1 MDDRFADERKFKSSL
16 DDFSVLF
23 HEDQVYFGERAYP
36 TGQCVVDILN
46 IEEEELSAIDQA
58 LQDVYHAIQRV
69 WKENTESS
77 VQIAQEKMHE
87 VWTLVSRLPVYR
99 DMHIDWSQ
107 PISQNA
113 DLVKTFWTVLR
124 KIPVKKRAEVG
135 KQLRSLTGMMDFLRV
150 FRKEIMQIVDA
161 YLEPVQRR
169 NSEAYAAGIYR
180 FYSDMETAGRE
191 TRESPPEHSFPVQV
205 KFVPME
211 SPTVKGKII
220 LAEQTRFSGLTGLIS
235 FLQVEFYRG
244 LTVGNAPRKCHN
256 CGKYFLLT
264 AGYNT
269 CYCNNVAPGE
279 TVRTC
284 RKVGAHQ
291 KALRR
296 NSERTQAQREYYRL
310 YNRLKQRKNRGQLDD
325 DEWNAIISRAREMA
339 NQVER
344 GEMTYEELV
353 EQFSLLKGT
362 KRRSEIESG

>member
-23 HEDQVYFGERAYP
+23 HEDQVYIGEQTYP
-36 TGQCVVDILN
+36 TGQCVADILN
-46 IEEEELSAIDQA
+46 IGKEKLLAIDLA
-58 LQDVYHAIQRV
+58 LQDVYCAMQLV
-69 WKENTESS
+69 WNENTESS
-77 VQIAQEKMHE
+77 VQIAQEKTKAA
-87 VWTLVSRLPVYR
+87 WILLSRLPVYR
-99 DMHIDWSQ
+99 DLHIDWSQ
-107 PISQNA
+107 PISRNCE
-113 DLVKTFWTVLR
+113 LTETFWSSFGKTSVLHW
-124 KIPVKKRAEVG
+124 G
-135 KQLRSLTGMMDFLRV
+135 KVSRDLRSLLDVTGLLRDFQQ
-150 FRKEIMQIVDA
+150 EIMQILDA

-191 TRESPPEHSFPVQV
+191 NRESPPEHSFPIQV

-211 SPTVKGKII
+211 SPTDKGKII

-256 CGKYFLLT
+256 CGEYFLLT

-269 CYCNNVAPGE
+269 CYCNNIAPGE

-296 NSERTQAQREYYRL
+296 SAERTQAQREYYRL

-362 KRRSEIESG
+362 KRRSEKESG

>member
-1 MDDRFADERKFKSSL
+1 MDDQFADERKFKSGL

-23 HEDQVYFGERAYP
+23 HEDHVYIGEQAYP

-46 IEEEELSAIDQA
+46 IGEEELSAIDRA
-58 LQDVYHAIQRV
+58 LQDVYRAIQRA
-69 WKENTESS
+69 WKEDTKNS
-77 VQIAQEKMHE
+77 VQIAQEKMQP
-87 VWTLVSRLPVYR
+87 VWILVSRLPVYR
-99 DMHIDWSQ
+99 DLHIDWSQ
-107 PISQNA
+107 PISQNVE
-113 DLVKTFWTVLR
+113 LVETFWNSLR
-124 KIPVKKRAEVG
+124 KIPVNQRG
-135 KQLRSLTGMMDFLRV
+135 KVSRQLRRLTGVMDFLRV
-150 FRKEIMQIVDA
+150 FRQEIMQILDA
-161 YLEPVQRR
+161 YLEPLERR
-169 NSEAYAAGIYR
+169 NTEAYATGVYR
-180 FYSDMETAGRE
+180 FYSDMETAGKKIHVP
-191 TRESPPEHSFPVQV
+191 PPEHSFPVQV

-211 SPTVKGKII
+211 SPTDKGKII

-269 CYCNNVAPGE
+269 CYCNNIAPGE

-296 NSERTQAQREYYRL
+296 SAERTQAQREYYRI
-310 YNRLKQRKNRGQLDD
+310 YNRLKQRKNRGQIDD
-325 DEWNAIISRAREMA
+325 DEWNAIMSRAREMTD
-339 NQVER
+339 QVER

-353 EQFSLLKGT
+353 KRLSLL
-362 KRRSEIESG
+362 

>member
-1 MDDRFADERKFKSSL
+1 MDDRFADERKFKSGL

-23 HEDQVYFGERAYP
+23 HEDHVYIGEQAYP

-46 IEEEELSAIDQA
+46 IGEEELSAIDQA
-58 LQDVYHAIQRV
+58 LQDVYHAIQRA
-69 WKENTESS
+69 WKEDTKNS
-77 VQIAQEKMHE
+77 VQIAQEKMQA
-87 VWTLVSRLPVYR
+87 VWILVSKLPVYR
-99 DMHIDWSQ
+99 DLHIDWSQ
-107 PISQNA
+107 PISQNVE
-113 DLVKTFWTVLR
+113 LTETFWNSLR
-124 KIPVKKRAEVG
+124 KIPVTQRGKVG
-135 KQLRSLTGMMDFLRV
+135 RHLRNLTGVMDLLRV
-150 FRKEIMQIVDA
+150 FRQEIMQILDA

-169 NSEAYAAGIYR
+169 NSEAYATGVYR
-180 FYSDMETAGRE
+180 FYSDMETAGKNHHV
-191 TRESPPEHSFPVQV
+191 SSPEHGFPVQV
-205 KFVPME
+205 KFIPME

-220 LAEQTRFSGLTGLIS
+220 LAEQTRFSGLTGLLS

-269 CYCNNVAPGE
+269 CYCNNIAPGE

-296 NSERTQAQREYYRL
+296 SAERTQAQREYYRI

-325 DEWNAIISRAREMA
+325 DEWNAIMSRAREMTD
-339 NQVER
+339 QVER
-344 GEMTYEELV
+344 GEMTFEELV
-353 EQFSLLKGT
+353 KRLSLL
-362 KRRSEIESG
+362 

>member
-1 MDDRFADERKFKSSL
+1 MDDRFADERKFKSGL

-23 HEDQVYFGERAYP
+23 HEDHVYIGEQAYP

-46 IEEEELSAIDQA
+46 IGEEELSAIDRA
-58 LQDVYHAIQRV
+58 LQDVYRAIRRAR
-69 WKENTESS
+69 KEDTKNS
-77 VQIAQEKMHE
+77 VQIAQEKMQA
-87 VWTLVSRLPVYR
+87 VWILVSKLPVYR
-99 DMHIDWSQ
+99 DLHIDWSQ
-107 PISQNA
+107 PISQNVE
-113 DLVKTFWTVLR
+113 LTETFWNSLR
-124 KIPVKKRAEVG
+124 KIPVTQRGKVG
-135 KQLRSLTGMMDFLRV
+135 RHLRNLTGVMDLLRV
-150 FRKEIMQIVDA
+150 FRQEIMQILDA

-169 NSEAYAAGIYR
+169 NSEAYATGVYR
-180 FYSDMETAGRE
+180 FYSDMETAGKNHHV
-191 TRESPPEHSFPVQV
+191 SSPEHGFPVQV
-205 KFVPME
+205 KFIPME

-220 LAEQTRFSGLTGLIS
+220 LAEQTRFSGLTGLLS

-269 CYCNNVAPGE
+269 CYCNNIAPGE

-296 NSERTQAQREYYRL
+296 SAERTQAQREYYRI

-325 DEWNAIISRAREMA
+325 DEWNAIMSRAREMTD
-339 NQVER
+339 QVER
-344 GEMTYEELV
+344 GEMTFEELV
-353 EQFSLLKGT
+353 KRLSLF
-362 KRRSEIESG
+362 

>member
-23 HEDQVYFGERAYP
+23 HEDRVYVGERAYP

-46 IEEEELSAIDQA
+46 VGEEELSAIDQA

-69 WKENTESS
+69 WKEDTKNS
-77 VQIAQEKMHE
+77 VQIAQEKMQE
-87 VWTLVSRLPVYR
+87 VWILVSRLPVYR

-124 KIPVKKRAEVG
+124 KIPVKQRAEVG
-135 KQLRSLTGMMDFLRV
+135 KQLRSLTGVMDFLRV
-150 FRKEIMQIVDA
+150 FRKEIMQILDA
-161 YLEPVQRR
+161 YLEPLKRR
-169 NSEAYAAGIYR
+169 NSEAYATGIYR

-191 TRESPPEHSFPVQV
+191 NHESPPEHSFPVQV

-211 SPTVKGKII
+211 SPTDKGKII

-235 FLQVEFYRG
+235 FLEVEFFRG

-269 CYCNNVAPGE
+269 CYCNGIAPGE
-279 TVRTC
+279 TERTC
-284 RKVGAHQ
+284 RKVGAHR
-291 KALRR
+291 KEARGR
-296 NSERTQAQREYYRL
+296 ADRSPAQVEYDRV
-310 YNRLKQRKNRGQLDD
+310 YNRLKQRKNRGKVSA
-325 DEWNAIISRAREMA
+325 DEWNVAVARA
-339 NQVER
+339 VEVLEQAGR
-344 GEMTYEELV
+344 GELTDDEM
-353 EQFSLLKGT
+353 
-362 KRRSEIESG
+362 RRRFAEF

>member
-1 MDDRFADERKFKSSL
+1 MDDRFADEGKYKSSL
-16 DDFSVLF
+16 DDFSTLF
-23 HEDQVYFGERAYP
+23 HEDRVYVGERAYS

-46 IEEEELSAIDQA
+46 VEEEELSAIDQA

-77 VQIAQEKMHE
+77 VQIAQEKMQE
-87 VWTLVSRLPVYR
+87 VWILVSRLPVYR

-124 KIPVKKRAEVG
+124 KIPVKQRAEVG
-135 KQLRSLTGMMDFLRV
+135 KQLRSLTGVMDFLRV
-150 FRKEIMQIVDA
+150 FRKEIMQILDA
-161 YLEPVQRR
+161 YLEPLKRR
-169 NSEAYAAGIYR
+169 NSEAYATGIYR

-191 TRESPPEHSFPVQV
+191 NHESPPEHSFPVQV

-211 SPTVKGKII
+211 SPTDKGKII

-235 FLQVEFYRG
+235 FLEVEFFRG

-269 CYCNNVAPGE
+269 CYCNNIAPGE

-296 NSERTQAQREYYRL
+296 NSERTLAEREIYRV
-310 YNRLKQRKNRGQLDD
+310 YNRLKQRKTRGKINA
-325 DEWNAIISRAREMA
+325 DEWNTLMA
-339 NQVER
+339 QVWELQKQVER
-344 GEMTYEELV
+344 GELTYDELV
-353 EQFSLLKGT
+353 QRLDAF
-362 KRRSEIESG
+362 